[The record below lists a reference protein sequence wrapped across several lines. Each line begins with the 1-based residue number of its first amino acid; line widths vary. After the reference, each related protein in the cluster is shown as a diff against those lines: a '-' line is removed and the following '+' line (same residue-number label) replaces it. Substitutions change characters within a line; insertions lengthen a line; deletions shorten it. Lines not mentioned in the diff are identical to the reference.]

1 MTPLSVIFAYFSVF
15 PFGGKNQTLE
25 SGNTLIG
32 VGLNSIILT
41 HKKILKNRP

>member
-32 VGLNSIILT
+32 VGLNSIISSPT
-41 HKKILKNRP
+41 RKF